1 MPCLSWIFKVKV
13 SLSRSLNWNGIQIM
27 KSSGKEKERKTEK
40 EKGKTDNWATSA
52 HSGPASLYST
62 RSPHARLPY
71 RFCAPLADRRARS
84 AASVTD
90 AVLWATEVSSVFSLA
105 LDSAGDAGSTTLPQL
120 PLGTSVLTRACLV
133 SAAWAPSRRSLLPP
147 WTQGDERGEGR
158 GDRRRSA

>member
-90 AVLWATEVSSVFSLA
+90 ALLWATEVSSVFFPGGCAWTEFLAWVLAWVVSLFPGGHKCA
-105 LDSAGDAGSTTLPQL
+105 DP
-120 PLGTSVLTRACLV
+120 VHHF
-133 SAAWAPSRRSLLPP
+133 AARRLPP
-147 WTQGDERGEGR
+147 LIRIIGA
-158 GDRRRSA
+158 SFVVSSVP